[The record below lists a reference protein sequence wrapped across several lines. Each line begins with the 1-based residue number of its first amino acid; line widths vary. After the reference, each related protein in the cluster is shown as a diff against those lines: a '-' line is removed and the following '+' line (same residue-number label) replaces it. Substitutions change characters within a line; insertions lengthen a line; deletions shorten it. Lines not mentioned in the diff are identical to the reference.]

1 MQCYGGNKRKD
12 RRRWPVLVLLCGAE
26 FVVVGALAV
35 VAIALPSIGEELG
48 FSRSELQWVI
58 SAYVLA
64 FGGFLLPAGRAA
76 DLWGRRKVFVIGLAL
91 FTGASLACG
100 LSGSAA
106 LLVAARAAQGLG
118 AALVTPAALAILT
131 DAFPEGWR
139 RSRAVGFWTAA
150 QAGGGASGWIL
161 GGLLAQGPG
170 WEWVF
175 FATVPVGALGVLLA
189 PFLLHESRDPSA
201 PPKLDAAGGATVT
214 AALALLVYGCTR
226 TEEIGLVSL
235 SASGPLGLSAA
246 LIALFLLIEARV
258 GHPLVPLYVFRSRDL
273 VGSGLAALA
282 FQATTNAPL
291 LLCIVYLQE
300 VAGLRP
306 AETGLAFVPF
316 NLAVVAGSVLGSR
329 LTDRIGARS
338 TAASG
343 LLTIAVGILLLARIA
358 PGSGSLSVL
367 LPGFV
372 LMGSGVGLSAVAS
385 TSAGTSALGGDKRG
399 LASGLLNALSE
410 VGYVLG
416 LALLVP
422 LSAARTDSVA
432 GDAAHPTDAALV
444 EGFRLA
450 FYAGAVLAFLGAL
463 TALVLIRAK
472 AAAEPHADPQT
483 GSRARSSAE
492 ADI

>member
-1 MQCYGGNKRKD
+1 MQSYGGNKGKD

-76 DLWGRRKVFVIGLAL
+76 DLWGRRRVFVVGLAL

-100 LSGSAA
+100 FSGSAA

-201 PPKLDAAGGATVT
+201 PPKLDAAGAATVT

-226 TEEIGLVSL
+226 TEEVELVSL

-246 LIALFLLIEARV
+246 LITLFLLIEARV

-306 AETGLAFVPF
+306 AEAGLAFVPF

-450 FYAGAVLAFLGAL
+450 FYAGAVLAVLGVL
-463 TALVLIRAK
+463 TVLVLIRAK
-472 AAAEPHADPQT
+472 AAGEPRSGHA
-483 GSRARSSAE
+483 ARG
-492 ADI
+492 

>member
-1 MQCYGGNKRKD
+1 MEAAIGYCVTFMKGYGGNKGRSG
-12 RRRWPVLVLLCGAE
+12 RWPALALLCAAE

-48 FSRSELQWVI
+48 FSRSGLQWVI

-76 DLWGRRKVFVIGLAL
+76 DLWGRRRVFVMGLAL
-91 FTGASLACG
+91 FIGASLACG

-139 RSRAVGFWTAA
+139 RGRAVGFWTAA

-189 PFLLHESRDPSA
+189 PFLLHESSDPSA
-201 PPKLDAAGGATVT
+201 PSKLDAAGAATVT

-226 TEEIGLVSL
+226 TEEIGPASL
-235 SASGPLGLSAA
+235 SALGPLGLSAV

-291 LLCIVYLQE
+291 LLCILYLQE

-306 AETGLAFVPF
+306 AEAGLAFVPF
-316 NLAVVAGSVLGSR
+316 NLAVVAGSFLGSR
-329 LTDRIGARS
+329 LTDRFGARC

-343 LLTIAVGILLLARIA
+343 LLAIAVGVLLLARIA
-358 PGSGSLSVL
+358 QGSGSLSVL

-385 TSAGTSALGGDKRG
+385 TSAGTSALGDDKRG
-399 LASGLLNALSE
+399 LASGLLNGLAE

-432 GDAAHPTDAALV
+432 GDAAHPADAALV

-450 FYAGAVLAFLGAL
+450 FYAGAVLAVLGAL

-472 AAAEPHADPQT
+472 ATGEPRSGNA
-483 GSRARSSAE
+483 ARS
-492 ADI
+492 